1 MIFLVQSIFRKIDE
15 RHVFDCEEKNLENI
29 FASQFIFPDKK
40 EKKNTHTL
48 IATSSQTTVLAYHYL
63 TIKPDVRNCKG
74 VINTFKKTS
83 LLLINMMGT

>member
-29 FASQFIFPDKK
+29 FASQFIFSDKK
-40 EKKNTHTL
+40 KHTHTL

-63 TIKPDVRNCKG
+63 TIKSDVRNCKG

-83 LLLINMMGT
+83 LLLINMMGA

>member
-40 EKKNTHTL
+40 EKKKHTHFNCYFKSNYR
-48 IATSSQTTVLAYHYL
+48 SSLSL
-63 TIKPDVRNCKG
+63 PDH
-74 VINTFKKTS
+74 
-83 LLLINMMGT
+83 

>member
-15 RHVFDCEEKNLENI
+15 QHVFDCEEKNLENI
-29 FASQFIFPDKK
+29 FASQFIFSDKK
-40 EKKNTHTL
+40 KHTHTL

-83 LLLINMMGT
+83 LLLINMMGA